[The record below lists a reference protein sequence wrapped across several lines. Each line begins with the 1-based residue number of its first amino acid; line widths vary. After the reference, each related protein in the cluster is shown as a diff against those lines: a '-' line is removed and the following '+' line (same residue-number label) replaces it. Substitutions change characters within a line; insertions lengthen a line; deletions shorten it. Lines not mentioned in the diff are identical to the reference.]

1 MKIMS
6 SKLVKVAIILG
17 FYNGN
22 KFLVEQLKSIIS
34 QTQKN
39 LKIFIFND
47 KSTQKLL
54 SLEKAYLQNSESKI
68 TIVNRKKNHG
78 YAKNFLFGLK
88 DVGANFD
95 YYAFSDQDDI
105 WENNKI
111 EDALKEISK
120 FDFSKPVL
128 YCSRTKYISNDSSK
142 EIGSSRNFKKVGIF
156 KNALIQNIA
165 GGNTIVMN
173 KEARNLVVSSLKC
186 REFVAHDWWCYQII
200 SASGGEIIFSSK
212 KSLKY
217 RQHDKN
223 LIGRNNSFKE
233 KLIRFRKFFSGS
245 FKIWVDINIENLK
258 LNKKLITKSNMIVLK
273 TFMEARESKNIF
285 KKLTLYLKS
294 GVYRQTFSEN
304 IIFLIGLL
312 FDKI

>member
-1 MKIMS
+1 MS
-6 SKLVKVAIILG
+6 SKIAKVAIILG

-22 KFLVEQLKSIIS
+22 KFLIEQLKSIIS

-47 KSTQKLL
+47 KSTQKILN
-54 SLEKAYLQNSESKI
+54 LEKAYLQNSDRKI
-68 TIVNRKKNHG
+68 SVVNRKENQG
-78 YAKNFLFGLK
+78 FAKNFLLGLE

-105 WENNKI
+105 WENNKV

-120 FDFSKPVL
+120 FDYSKPVL
-128 YCSRTKYISNDSSK
+128 YCSRTTYISNDSSK
-142 EIGSSRNFKKVGIF
+142 EIGSSKNFKKVAIF

-173 KEARNLVVSSLKC
+173 KEARNLVVKSLKC
-186 REFVAHDWWCYQII
+186 SEYVSHDWWCYQII
-200 SASGGEIIFSSK
+200 SAAGGEIIFSSK

-223 LIGRNNSFKE
+223 LIGGNNSFKE

-258 LNKKLITKSNMIVLK
+258 SNKKFITESNLIVLK
-273 TFMEARESKNIF
+273 TFIKARESKNIF

-312 FDKI
+312 FNKI

>member
-1 MKIMS
+1 MS
-6 SKLVKVAIILG
+6 SKIAKVAIILG

-34 QTQKN
+34 QTQNN

-47 KSTQKLL
+47 KSTKKILN
-54 SLEKAYLQNSESKI
+54 LEKAYLRNSNKKI
-68 TIVNRKKNHG
+68 TLVNRKENHG
-78 YAKNFLFGLK
+78 FAKNFLLGLK

-105 WENNKI
+105 WEDNKI
-111 EDALKEISK
+111 EDAVKEISK

-128 YCSRTKYISNDSSK
+128 YCSRTAYISNDSSK
-142 EIGSSRNFKKVGIF
+142 EIGSSRNFKKDAIF

-186 REFVAHDWWCYQII
+186 REFVSHDWWCYQMI
-200 SASGGEIIFSSK
+200 SAAGGEIIFSSK

-223 LIGRNNSFKE
+223 LIGGNNSFKE
-233 KLIRFRKFFSGS
+233 KSIRLRKFFSGS
-245 FKIWVDINIENLK
+245 FKIWVDINLNNLK
-258 LNKKLITKSNMIVLK
+258 VNKKLITERNMIVLR
-273 TFMEARESKNIF
+273 TFIKARESKNIF
-285 KKLTLYLKS
+285 KKLILYLKS

-304 IIFLIGLL
+304 IIFLIGLI

>member
-1 MKIMS
+1 MS
-6 SKLVKVAIILG
+6 SKLAKVAIILG

-34 QTQKN
+34 QTQNN

-47 KSTQKLL
+47 KSTQKILN
-54 SLEKAYLQNSESKI
+54 LEKAYLRNSNRKI
-68 TIVNRKKNHG
+68 TLVNRKENHG
-78 YAKNFLFGLK
+78 FAKNFLLGLK

-105 WENNKI
+105 WEDNKI
-111 EDALKEISK
+111 EDAVKEISK

-128 YCSRTKYISNDSSK
+128 YCSRTAYISNDASK
-142 EIGSSRNFKKVGIF
+142 EIGSSRNFQKNAIF

-173 KEARNLVVSSLKC
+173 KKARNLVVSSLNC
-186 REFVAHDWWCYQII
+186 REFVSHDWWCYQII
-200 SASGGEIIFSSK
+200 SAAGGKIIFSSK

-223 LIGRNNSFKE
+223 LIGGNNSFKE
-233 KLIRFRKFFSGS
+233 KSIRFRKFFSGS
-245 FKIWVDINIENLK
+245 FKIWVDINLDNLK
-258 LNKKLITKSNMIVLK
+258 VNRELITERNMIVLK
-273 TFMEARESKNIF
+273 TFIKARESKNIF
-285 KKLTLYLKS
+285 KKLKLYLKS

-304 IIFLIGLL
+304 IIFLIGLI